1 MQVEFHQLS
10 TKYEFLRARD
20 PGLHTRLLA
29 SIAAE
34 GQLSPVFVVRENSGA
49 DDVLERFVLID
60 GYHRVRA
67 LMRLGQDSVDA
78 MVLDIDEAEALIFR
92 QTSQHT
98 PTRSALEEG
107 WLLRELI
114 EGHALNQSELSQK
127 IQRSKSWVSRR
138 LSLVRELPESVQDLV
153 RKGALCAHGAMKF
166 LVPLARAN
174 KSQSEELA
182 KNIRGHRTSSREM
195 EQIYHAWKKADKR
208 ERENIVAH
216 PLLYLK
222 TTREMQRDPVAEGAN
237 VIGELVRQMQV
248 VGAICARVRRTIV
261 AINQQED
268 AHTFQS
274 EPMRDAW
281 RDARIGFRRLEK
293 LLQEKKD
300 VGSGHPCDDFASQR

>member
-1 MQVEFHQLS
+1 MQIEFHQLS
-10 TKYEFLRARD
+10 TKYEFLRARN

-29 SIAAE
+29 SLAAE
-34 GQLSPVFVVRENSGA
+34 GQLSPVFVVRGNSGA
-49 DDVLERFVLID
+49 DALVERFVLID

-67 LMRLGQDSVDA
+67 LMRLGRDSVEA
-78 MVLDIDEAEALIFR
+78 LLLELDEVEALIFR
-92 QTSQHT
+92 QTSQHM

-114 EGHALNQSELSQK
+114 EGHALNQRELSQK

-208 ERENIVAH
+208 ERKNIVAR

-222 TTREMQRDPVAEGAN
+222 TAQEMQREPVAEGSN
-237 VIGELVRQMQV
+237 VIGELVQQMHV
-248 VGAICARVRRTIV
+248 VGAICARLRRTIV
-261 AINQQED
+261 AIKQQED
-268 AHTFQS
+268 TRAFHT

-300 VGSGHPCDDFASQR
+300 VGSGHTCDDFSSPR